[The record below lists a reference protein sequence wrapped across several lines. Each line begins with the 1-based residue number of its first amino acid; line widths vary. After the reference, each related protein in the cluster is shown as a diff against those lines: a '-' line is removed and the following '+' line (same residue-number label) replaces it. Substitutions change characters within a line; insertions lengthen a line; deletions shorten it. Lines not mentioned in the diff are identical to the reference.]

1 MNHHLFL
8 MTNKSLFREGC
19 IKMFRKKIILIVSLL
34 VMGAILC
41 GTTACDNSK
50 SQPSASISENTD
62 ESGFDIERVRKNIVI
77 KGQTIEVPT
86 KLSDIPNGWSYE
98 LYDEKDVYLKDNQF
112 LATMFYKG
120 EEMYIAALENYEKGK
135 AEESIIYNLT
145 IYDSDC
151 SIDGLV
157 PYLTTKQDVVE
168 KYGEPLPDV
177 SRDNYYYY
185 GLVNGENKL
194 GGRLNDHAIGIRF
207 AEDDTV
213 KGISITYADLS
224 KQY

>member
-1 MNHHLFL
+1 MFGR
-8 MTNKSLFREGC
+8 KS
-19 IKMFRKKIILIVSLL
+19 KIIISLL
-34 VMGAILC
+34 VMGAMLC
-41 GTTACDNSK
+41 GITACDNG
-50 SQPSASISENTD
+50 QLQISADVSENPD
-62 ESGFDIERVRKNIVI
+62 ESGFNIERVRKNIVI

-86 KLSDIPNGWSYE
+86 KLGDIQSGWSYE
-98 LYDEKDVYLKDNQF
+98 LYDEKDVYLTQNQF

-213 KGISITYADLS
+213 KSISITYADLS

>member
-1 MNHHLFL
+1 MFGK
-8 MTNKSLFREGC
+8 KST
-19 IKMFRKKIILIVSLL
+19 IILSLL
-34 VMGAILC
+34 VMGVMLC
-41 GTTACDNSK
+41 GVAACDNN
-50 SQPSASISENTD
+50 SAQALFGVSENAD
-62 ESGFDIERVRKNIVI
+62 ESGFDIERVRKSIVI
-77 KGQTIEVPT
+77 KGQTVEVPT
-86 KLSDIPNGWSYE
+86 KLSDIPNGWSYK
-98 LYDEKDVYLKDNQF
+98 LYDEKDVYLKENQF
-112 LATMFYKG
+112 LATMFYNG
-120 EEMYIAALENYEKGK
+120 EEMYVAALENYEKGK

-157 PYLTTKQDVVE
+157 PQLTTKQDVVE
-168 KYGEPLPDV
+168 KYGEPVSDV

-194 GGRLNDHAIGIRF
+194 GGRLNDHALGIRF

>member
-1 MNHHLFL
+1 MFGR
-8 MTNKSLFREGC
+8 KS
-19 IKMFRKKIILIVSLL
+19 KIIISLL
-34 VMGAILC
+34 VMGAMLC
-41 GTTACDNSK
+41 GITACDNG
-50 SQPSASISENTD
+50 QLQISADVSENPD
-62 ESGFDIERVRKNIVI
+62 ESGFNIERVRKNIVI

-86 KLSDIPNGWSYE
+86 KLGDIQSGWSYE
-98 LYDEKDVYLKDNQF
+98 LYDEKDVYLTQNQF